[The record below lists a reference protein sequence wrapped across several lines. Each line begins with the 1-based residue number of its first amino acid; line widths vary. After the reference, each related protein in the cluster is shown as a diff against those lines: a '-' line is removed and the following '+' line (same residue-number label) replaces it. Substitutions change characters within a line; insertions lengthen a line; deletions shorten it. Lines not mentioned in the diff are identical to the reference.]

1 MGEVPEN
8 GIPYETIVLTDSGR
22 NAAALSATREGGY
35 VKLRS
40 FAGSNTFENLKKME
54 RFSVNY
60 ISWEKKALFLNAALK
75 GWGNEEREFTDEMEE
90 EPYPHMKDAE
100 GWMVCIP
107 EKTRIE
113 TVDDEIG
120 MTEVLHV
127 EAKILMWN
135 GSAEG
140 CIKVGEDRNI
150 KALVAYTRYLISEG
164 EVRERYAKRIIELAD
179 EDDPVGAYILARVKS
194 F

>member
-8 GIPYETIVLTDSGR
+8 GIPYETIVLTHSGR

-35 VKLRS
+35 LKLRS
-40 FAGSNTFENLKKME
+40 FSGSNTFENLKKME

-60 ISWEKKALFLNAALK
+60 ISREKKALFLNAALK
-75 GWGNEEREFTDEMEE
+75 GWGSEEREFTDEIEE
-90 EPYPHMKDAE
+90 VPYPHLKDAE

-107 EKTRIE
+107 EKARIE

-120 MTEVLHV
+120 ITEVLHV

-150 KALVAYTRYLISEG
+150 KALVAYTRYLISSG
-164 EVRERYAKRIIELAD
+164 EVKEKYRKKVLELANWND
-179 EDDPVGAYILARVKS
+179 TVGAHVLNQLM
-194 F
+194 